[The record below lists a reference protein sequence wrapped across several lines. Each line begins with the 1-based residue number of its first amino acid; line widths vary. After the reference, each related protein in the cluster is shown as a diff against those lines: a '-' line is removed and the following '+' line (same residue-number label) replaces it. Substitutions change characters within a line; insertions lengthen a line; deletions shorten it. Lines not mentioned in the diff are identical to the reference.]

1 MTNQQNNDEAG
12 VVTHPLLHDFKTLE
26 GQTSSSSSIQ
36 GASFSGAVFN
46 ISTTMIGAGIM
57 SIPATMK
64 VLGIIPGFIA
74 ILVVAVLTEVTVEF
88 MLRYTNS
95 GKSETY
101 AGMVG
106 ESFGPLGSIAVQV
119 CIIIT
124 NLGCLIIYFIIIGD
138 VLCGSTQ
145 SGGILHLG
153 MLQEWFGIH
162 WWNSRAYALLFIAIF
177 VMLPLVLLRR
187 VDSLRHTSAISIL
200 LAVVFVAICSATAIY
215 AVCKGRAHK
224 LRLFP
229 DFAMVS
235 IFDIF
240 TSIPVVVTSFG
251 FHVNV
256 HPIRAELGEP
266 SDMKLA
272 GRISL
277 LICVTIYFSIGFF
290 GYLLFGDSIMA
301 DMLVNFDQNSGSTFG
316 QMLNVVVR
324 SSYAMHLLL
333 VFPVMHFSLRA
344 NIDELLFPNKPVLA
358 ESNSR
363 FLILTCVL
371 LSFSYFVAIAIPNIW
386 YFFQFMG
393 STTVV
398 CLSFIFP
405 GALIL
410 RDGHGISTTKDK
422 IIAILVMVLAVVTSS
437 VAISGNFY
445 TSTQSS

>member
-1 MTNQQNNDEAG
+1 MKNQQNNDESGEIA
-12 VVTHPLLHDFKTLE
+12 HPLLHDFKALE
-26 GQTSSSSSIQ
+26 GQTSSSSCSIEK
-36 GASFSGAVFN
+36 ASFSGAVFN

-57 SIPATMK
+57 SIPATIK
-64 VLGIIPGFIA
+64 VLGIIPGLIA
-74 ILVVAVLTEVTVEF
+74 IVVVAVLTEVTVEF
-88 MLRYTNS
+88 LLRYTNS

-124 NLGCLIIYFIIIGD
+124 NLGCLIIFFIIIGD

-145 SGGILHLG
+145 SEGALHLG
-153 MLQEWFGIH
+153 ILQELFGIH
-162 WWNSRAYALLFIAIF
+162 WWNSRAYALLLIAIF
-177 VMLPLVLLRR
+177 VMLPLVSLRR
-187 VDSLRHTSAISIL
+187 VDSLRHSSAVSVL
-200 LAVVFVAICSATAIY
+200 LAVVFVAISSAMAIY
-215 AVCKGRAHK
+215 ALCEGKAHK

-229 DFAMVS
+229 DFAVIS
-235 IFDIF
+235 IFDVF
-240 TSIPVVVTSFG
+240 TSIPVIVTSFG
-251 FHVNV
+251 VHVNV

-272 GRISL
+272 ARISL
-277 LICVTIYFSIGFF
+277 LICVVIYSSIGFF

-316 QMLNVVVR
+316 QLLNIIVR

-333 VFPVMHFSLRA
+333 VFPVMNFSLRA
-344 NIDELLFPNKPVLA
+344 NIDELLFPHKPILA

-363 FLILTCVL
+363 FLILTCIL

-386 YFFQFMG
+386 YLFQFMG

-410 RDGHGISTTKDK
+410 RDGQGISTTKDK
-422 IIAILVMVLAVVTSS
+422 IIAILVIVLAVVTSS
-437 VAISGNFY
+437 VAISSNL
-445 TSTQSS
+445 